1 MIFLIWAAAIIL
13 AYLILT
19 VFSTIFIRVFSIGIT
34 KKGQIPNRIAIT
46 FDDGPDPVYT
56 PRLLDVLK
64 KHNVK
69 ATFFLVGEK
78 AERYPEIVKRIHDE
92 GHLIGL
98 HNYKHISNWF
108 IPPFTL
114 RTHLKRSQDIIY
126 SITGEKPFYYRP
138 PWGHFNA
145 FTLMASAGSRV
156 IMWTSIPGDW
166 KENVGADK
174 LLERLV
180 AARQSGAVITL
191 HDSGT
196 TFGADEHAPKN
207 TIEALDRF
215 LTLEDSKTY
224 SYTTVND
231 VLEHSSGK

>member
-1 MIFLIWAAAIIL
+1 MIWAAAIIL

-34 KKGQIPNRIAIT
+34 KKGQVPNRIAIT

-98 HNYKHISNWF
+98 HNYKHVSNWF
-108 IPPFTL
+108 IPPSTL
-114 RTHLKRSQDIIY
+114 RKHLKRSQDIIY
-126 SITGEKPFYYRP
+126 SITGEKPVYYRP
-138 PWGHFNA
+138 PWGSFNA
-145 FTLMASAGSRV
+145 FTHMASAGYQV

-166 KENVGADK
+166 KENVGVDT
-174 LLERLV
+174 LLKRLV
-180 AARQSGAVITL
+180 AARKSGAIITL

-215 LTLEDSKTY
+215 LTLEDSKAY

-231 VLEHSSGK
+231 VLKHPSGK